1 MAAAILRTWRKK
13 WTGSNLE
20 SLLYNIS
27 IQIKS
32 TCTSNPVLPSD
43 QLGMGE
49 VARCIIIEEFA
60 GRSCFHLKS
69 ISRILLQKRSECVLM
84 WCIFS
89 CWLFKSALFG
99 LYLVTWERNLVL
111 WPTSWSVGCLG
122 ELGLRSPFPLDVV
135 CDWLVFSVKVWEVVL
150 SMTLSWVIWKILM
163 ETLVLTE
170 KGFVIAR
177 GMLNALVSE
186 MKRMEVKT
194 RMSVNLHLLDLEPL
208 CPLCWLFSMAN
219 VTKCSGVQR
228 EFW

>member
-1 MAAAILRTWRKK
+1 MCTGWAMEDCSCPMMAAAILRTWRKK

-27 IQIKS
+27 IQVKS
-32 TCTSNPVLPSD
+32 RCTPNPVRPSD

-111 WPTSWSVGCLG
+111 WPTSWFVGCLS

-135 CDWLVFSVKVWEVVL
+135 CDWLVFSVEVWEVVL
-150 SMTLSWVIWKILM
+150 FHDPKLGNLKDIDGDLRPHRERFCYCSWDAECFSIWD
-163 ETLVLTE
+163 ET
-170 KGFVIAR
+170 R
-177 GMLNALVSE
+177 GGEN
-186 MKRMEVKT
+186 
-194 RMSVNLHLLDLEPL
+194 
-208 CPLCWLFSMAN
+208 
-219 VTKCSGVQR
+219 
-228 EFW
+228 